1 MTKIAVVA
9 LGGNALIQDG
19 QKGTITEQFAN
30 TRMSLDGVIELL
42 RQDFSVVI
50 THGNGPQAGFE
61 LLKNE
66 IAENEVP
73 SLPLGVIDAETQGS
87 IGYMI
92 SQSLMNRLK
101 KEGINRQV
109 AVVITQ
115 VLVDENDPS
124 IKNPSKFVGKFYKE
138 EDVPNLLKK
147 GWVVKHDVG
156 RGYRRVVPS
165 PEPKG
170 IVEKDVIKTLLENGY
185 IVIAA
190 GGGGIPV
197 YYDSRGNLE
206 GLDAVIDKDKASALL
221 AEEIGADEFY
231 ILTAVKRV
239 CINFRKANEQELKE
253 LTVSEAR
260 KYFIEGQFPPGSM
273 GPKIEAMIR
282 FVENTGRRALIGSV
296 ELGKDV
302 VRGESGTLIK
312 RG

>member
-19 QKGTITEQFAN
+19 QRGTITEQFAN

-66 IAENEVP
+66 IAENEAP
-73 SLPLGVIDAETQGS
+73 PLPLGVIDAETQGS

-101 KEGINRQV
+101 KERIEKKV

-115 VLVDENDPS
+115 VIVDENDPS
-124 IKNPSKFVGKFYKE
+124 IKNPSKFVGKFYRE
-138 EDVPNLLKK
+138 EDVPNLLDK
-147 GWVVKHDVG
+147 GWIVKHDVG

-170 IVEKDVIKTLLENGY
+170 IVEKDAIKTLLKNGY

-197 YYDSRGNLE
+197 YYDSNNNIE

-239 CINFRKANEQELKE
+239 CINFRKANERELKE

-282 FVENTGRRALIGSV
+282 FVENTGRKAMIGSV